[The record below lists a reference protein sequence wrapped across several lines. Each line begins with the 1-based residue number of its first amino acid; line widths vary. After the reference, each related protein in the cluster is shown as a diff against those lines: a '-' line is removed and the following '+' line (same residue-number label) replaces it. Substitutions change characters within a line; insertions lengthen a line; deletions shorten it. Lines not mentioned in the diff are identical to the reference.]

1 MDVNDQ
7 IELTH
12 AYGNRFRSGH
22 AFRNIVEARAFAAT
36 VLGVPV
42 EPSTMLAKEVDEAI
56 ESGLVQAARQV
67 VTQSEG
73 DHLLAFDD
81 LLSLYESQP
90 NLLVRTSDSMA
101 RQAYSTPLPMA
112 FVAGLI
118 AQVHPSVT
126 VYEPTAG
133 NGSLLLLAD
142 PAQAIA
148 NELHP
153 PRAAQLRTQGFTVT
167 EHDATQYRPDRPYD
181 VLVSNPPFGLL
192 RENGTGPPQRWQH
205 GPVSTQKIDHAV
217 VLQALQGLAPEGR
230 ALLIIG
236 GHMGNASARQSAYRG
251 QADRSFYSF
260 LYQQSGWKVDDHFTL
275 HGSMF
280 RRQGAGFPIDFI
292 SIAGQGS
299 TELRLPGAQPPR
311 LYDRYNDLREV
322 VIHAARTYDAK
333 YLELSRPVELR
344 TGAPRRAGSG
354 LDPAPAARH
363 DPGRGRNL
371 VDDSAGTS
379 RFALDGPRGLPRPLA
394 LDDGDQ
400 DVSILARQAGGGDV
414 TASGDRFSQSPDQ
427 LGAAGSPMD
436 IGNRE
441 PAGAPAEF
449 GSFTP
454 AGIDVSPGSKRIS
467 SVARDDG
474 DRHPGDAHRPMEPD
488 RLAEQPAIS
497 TNGGL
502 LMVAQANTDEEILQ
516 PQDDAVTLPYRPRSQ
531 GYSLGVLA
539 PASAI
544 TAYGNVFDRIEATT
558 GLGVDAYVQDRLQ
571 EPDLDSLYSH
581 YAAEQ
586 IDTLAIAIYN
596 HEYKQQATVVGHDT
610 GIGKTRIVA
619 GLCRYA
625 QNQGLTP
632 AVVTADPA
640 LYKDLVYRSGPDT
653 GNQFRPFITNNGL
666 GVDVENSQGEVI
678 GRIETPKN
686 NGVNV
691 RQFAE
696 LGTIGDHNL
705 LMSTYAQLQGL
716 ASKDRR
722 ALFEALAPNLFLIAD
737 ESHKAGGPAGEFEIS
752 GYEEAARAKKMAAG
766 KFIAPVTEFFQ
777 DLTQKVGGFV
787 ASSATAIKE
796 PVVAARLF
804 YHTTDF
810 KDAAEDQ
817 KTFAGHLQAGGAA
830 MQQMAFGL
838 WSESGGCIR
847 FQKDYSGVDFSPAPV
862 AVNLDRAEA
871 NIQLMAAINRFD
883 EYKQGLLEELDTRM
897 AETGE
902 ALFRHDTHVGYAG
915 VESTTFTSVVHNL
928 GAICAIGLKAEATAD
943 LAIAEL
949 DAGRKPV
956 IMLQRTGES
965 VLKDLV
971 NLTNG
976 SIETHNALFPDDQRS
991 ILKPGDAFDITAGE
1005 YFKRYLDAA
1014 RTIRIVGAHED
1025 EGGGKVILPHYLS
1038 DDELGERG
1046 VEMYNQV
1053 LTAIESSDW
1062 TGLPA
1067 DPIAYMEARIR
1078 QAGYN
1083 AVEMTGRSQR
1093 LEYQPTED
1101 GQFVTTYQTRKS
1113 GTAAKVATIAG
1124 FQNGTVDAVITN
1136 LTTGY
1141 SLHAAINGATDLRR
1155 RSMLILQ
1162 AHPDVNQCE
1171 QSIGRTHRSG
1181 QLDPE
1186 VHPANGTDP
1195 QGNPQ
1200 WGQKAGE
1207 FGLPMFKLVYGEGL
1221 PTEARAMAV
1230 LMNKMRGLKSNTAGT
1245 GESQFSGADVPDFLN
1260 KYGDQAAANAMA
1272 AMPEVNQTLDYPCSA
1287 PDKDGDVS
1295 FGDVRKLT
1303 GRVAIL
1309 SSDQPPTSEAPHPS
1323 LALQGEVYDLLI
1335 SEYNGI
1341 KDRLEAM
1348 GQWDLDAQKID
1359 IDAIPLRRKML
1370 QGGDGGNPFRQPVY
1384 ALEVDA
1390 KTGGKPYTTL
1400 QVAQSVCDA
1409 LDQPRPE
1416 SLDGLDLSVDGP
1428 MRQLGYQRS
1437 QELVAQVQSE
1447 GDAFRTEKTEQ
1458 FTEVVSTAQKRLSDA
1473 NERLDELKDR
1483 RDELTTELEQVAP
1496 LFTAALE
1503 DLQQSAEASPE
1514 REAELETQFEEQ
1526 RAELRKQLKKTEEN
1540 SKKHTER
1547 VAKAKV
1553 KVSGAEKDRDQGVAI
1568 LSAQQ
1573 NGVLGKLR
1581 EFPIGA
1587 PVQLASLDNNRAI
1600 PGVIVGVARQQ
1611 NAANPINPGSWR
1623 FKIALAD
1630 EAKELS
1636 VKFSEI
1642 GRAVALKPQEE
1653 SFVFRAQPGQVLQ
1666 QYTEVPTY
1674 SVFDEKQSS
1683 SREHRMLVVGQVLK
1697 SELMGRFALM
1707 QDNQGDYHPA
1717 YLLSKGIDAGEID
1730 NRPVSIQRPDQLKDF
1745 LDATARSATFSD
1757 RGGVL
1762 ECEFSLR
1769 GALIL
1774 TAPASAEGKKFYQ
1787 NRELL
1792 DLAQGEF
1799 VSATR
1804 RVEGDKPGRTVEQKV
1819 MRLVIEDV
1827 DAQDKVL
1834 AHITNRYGIKA
1845 TSHLDEAAAATGGER
1860 SGWET
1865 ATSWLPKDTS
1875 IEAAAQSRAIHPVL
1889 RAELERNPGLIPEPE
1904 GESAPSR
1911 FAVMNNLSDRLY
1923 SGSNLADLKAE
1934 FDLYEPPPPAL
1945 TFETLVRGGV
1955 LQTDG
1960 QPLHPEAIA
1969 FHEYLGDSSGGA
1981 TPDVLMQRAVEAL
1994 GGEISPDSAVEA
2006 LGRTYRRLSDHLE
2019 SGLDLEMAKSA
2030 MDNEDSAFLGQF
2042 AADSPELEERIAGA
2056 VRQVVAEAFD
2066 EAIAV
2071 QTQEQQDEAVRQAGR
2086 QRLRE
2091 MSREDAPQVLAP
2103 SQQTSPIA
2111 QAVARLL
2118 QQGGLQ
2124 QAVMV
2129 DGDDDFHVRVPNEPY
2144 MDLVVESHPNGVG
2157 GSDLYLTHYATG
2169 NGDMWVD
2176 TEMKMGIQPD
2186 GHLQFVETAVQG
2198 FNGGE
2203 LRAPDRAFGMIFAQN
2218 LLEQGFGEAIAEAYL
2233 TQLGQEAMAEPGLE
2247 SVAQQPLPPELVN
2260 PLEVLFQQRPDLFHG
2275 FDRAEFEALAS
2286 DSPEILYQDG
2296 ERGFLWLEG
2305 HDNPYAYQQ
2314 DAVRDALAGAS
2325 ISLPDFLAEDT
2336 PQVAPSSSGEQLGFV
2351 GDDWTT
2357 FKFHDP
2363 ALGGTTGVIEF
2374 SPSEVWELRE
2384 AIDGAPSVDALR
2396 DRLME
2401 IINAPREDGENLH
2414 PEFARPA
2421 ADYIIEIAQRDG
2433 LGRSSSW
2440 ANELPTTQATSEP
2453 HQALAPDPQVNPDTT
2468 LGGAVGATDMRPAQD
2483 IYDELGLTVQPLYP
2497 QSSQDAPVSS
2507 PLLQPDPPT
2516 DGDEALLP
2524 DLGPR
2529 PHHPHLKRFAELK
2542 ADYPEAVAFVR
2553 VDQAYE
2559 SYAEDAQIAAYGVGR
2574 PTQPMQ
2580 WGLDPDCIGLIV
2592 NTADLQEQIIPTL
2605 TQEGITVVVA
2615 ELHPQLGFEANGGV
2629 RVYEAELERLHDAA
2643 GSATPPAVEVPTG
2656 SPGLKALERGGA
2668 VLTFEAGERIWELQL
2683 SQDELAMVNASMQ
2696 NAKAVVRESGTE
2708 VGAQWMERAA
2718 NTIATTALGDEHSD
2732 PVTLS
2737 GAVGQLM
2744 AEFYTSLDAAVNPA
2758 IQSATP
2764 SEQQENPQANADPGE
2779 VDPSPTILSA
2789 EQPSVD
2795 APSEVSPVALA
2806 EPVQSQALLEDL
2818 REWYSQARA
2827 LGRSPSHLGRIEQIG
2842 QAIKSGHEGEYGDV
2856 DRMTRQHDQKAHLQ
2870 QIANVLAQSKYLL
2883 SQLGQNQPDG
2893 SKVFAGKT
2901 YTLLSQGDEIA
2912 VSATER
2918 GEIFKAKGSRA
2929 LHGNGLTAEDA
2940 HKFGVQ
2946 VSKVRQFV
2954 AAQTKNQQNNL
2965 ASVHDR

>member
-1 MDVNDQ
+1 MDINDQ
-7 IELTH
+7 IELTR
-12 AYGNRFRSGH
+12 AYGDHFRAGH
-22 AFRNIVEARAFAAT
+22 AFRNIVEARAFAAV

-42 EPSTMLAKEVDEAI
+42 EPSTMLAKAVDEAI

-67 VTQSEG
+67 VAQSEG

-81 LLSLYESQP
+81 LLSLYEAQP

-205 GPVSTQKIDHAV
+205 GPVSTQKIDHAIA
-217 VLQALQGLAPEGR
+217 LQALQGLAPEGR

-236 GHMGNASARQSAYRG
+236 GHMGHASARQSAYRG

-275 HGSMF
+275 HGSMY

-299 TELRLPGAQPPR
+299 TDLRLPGAQAPR
-311 LYDRYNDLREV
+311 IYDRYNDLREV

-333 YLELSRPVELR
+333 YLELSPPVELR
-344 TGAPRRAGSG
+344 PGSPRRAGSG
-354 LDPAPAARH
+354 LDADPVASD

-371 VDDSAGTS
+371 VDDGAGTPQLTVDDS
-379 RFALDGPRGLPRPLA
+379 GGLPRPLA
-394 LDDGDQ
+394 LAAGSEA
-400 DVSILARQAGGGDV
+400 VPIPHGQAGGGDDV
-414 TASGDRFSQSPDQ
+414 QSGDRLGQSKGQ
-427 LGAAGSPMD
+427 RGATGGPLDA
-436 IGNRE
+436 GNRE
-441 PAGAPAEF
+441 SAGPPVEF
-449 GSFTP
+449 GLRPP
-454 AGIDVSPGSKRIS
+454 AGIAVSPRGGRVS
-467 SVARDDG
+467 SPTGGDG
-474 DRHPGDAHRPMEPD
+474 DRHPGDDHRQLEPD
-488 RLAEQPAIS
+488 RLAEQPAS
-497 TNGGL
+497 LVDGGL
-502 LMVAQANTDEEILQ
+502 PMVAQANTEEDILQQ

-544 TAYGNVFDRIEATT
+544 TAYSNVFDRIEATT

-586 IDTLAIAIYN
+586 IDTLALAIYN

-632 AVVTADPA
+632 AVVTADPT
-640 LYKDLVYRSGPDT
+640 LYKDLVYRDGPDT
-653 GNQFRPFITNNGL
+653 GNQFRPFITDNGL
-666 GVDVENSQGEVI
+666 NVRVEDSNGELI
-678 GRIETPKN
+678 GQIETPKK

-691 RQFAE
+691 RRFTE

-705 LMSTYAQLQGL
+705 LMSTYGQLQGL

-752 GYEEAARAKKMAAG
+752 SYEEAARAKKMAAG

-777 DLTQKVGGFV
+777 DLTQRVGGFV

-817 KTFAGHLQAGGAA
+817 KTFAGHLQSGGAA

-862 AVNLDRAEA
+862 AVSLDRAEA

-883 EYKQGLLEELDTRM
+883 EYKLGLLEDLDARM

-928 GAICAIGLKAEATAD
+928 GAICAIALKAEATAD

-949 DAGRKPV
+949 EAGRKPV

-971 NLTNG
+971 KLTNG

-1025 EGGGKVILPHYLS
+1025 EGGGKVILPHYLT
-1038 DDELGERG
+1038 DAELGERG

-1053 LTAIESSDW
+1053 LTAIEASDW

-1101 GQFVTTYQTRKS
+1101 GQFVTTYQARKS
-1113 GTAAKVATIAG
+1113 GAAAKVATIAG

-1141 SLHAAINGATDLRR
+1141 SLHAAVSGATDLRR

-1186 VHPANGTDP
+1186 VHPATGTDS
-1195 QGNPQ
+1195 QGNPL

-1272 AMPEVNQTLDYPCSA
+1272 AMPEVNQTLDYPCSP

-1295 FGDVRKLT
+1295 YGDVRKLT

-1309 SSDQPPTSEAPHPS
+1309 SSDQPPTPDDPYPS

-1335 SEYNGI
+1335 SEYNGL
-1341 KDRLEAM
+1341 KDRLTAM
-1348 GQWDLDAQKID
+1348 GAWDLDAQKMD
-1359 IDAIPLRRKML
+1359 LDARPLRRKML
-1370 QGGDGGNPFRQPVY
+1370 HNGDGGNPFRQPVY
-1384 ALEVDA
+1384 ALEVEA
-1390 KTGGKPYTTL
+1390 KTGGKPQTTL
-1400 QVAQSVCDA
+1400 QVVQSICDA
-1409 LDQPRPE
+1409 LDLAKP
-1416 SLDGLDLSVDGP
+1416 DDLEGVDLTVDGAI
-1428 MRQLGYQRS
+1428 RQAGQAHA
-1437 QELVAQVQSE
+1437 QDMVARVTAE
-1447 GDAFRTEKTEQ
+1447 GDAFREGKAGH
-1458 FTEVVSTAQKRLSDA
+1458 FTEALNRARQQLEDA
-1473 NERLDELKDR
+1473 NTRREGL
-1483 RDELTTELEQVAP
+1483 RDERDALTTALEQVIPEYTAAREALSQAGEATPERETELEGQY
-1496 LFTAALE
+1496 
-1503 DLQQSAEASPE
+1503 
-1514 REAELETQFEEQ
+1514 EQ
-1526 RAELRKQLKKTEEN
+1526 RRVDSRNALKKVEGKLTKQEQRVKNAE
-1540 SKKHTER
+1540 KK
-1547 VAKAKV
+1547 VAD
-1553 KVSGAEKDRDQGVAI
+1553 AEKDKAQSAMI
-1568 LSAQQ
+1568 LTAQQ

-1587 PVQLASLDNNRAI
+1587 PVQLASLDTSRAL
-1600 PGVIVGVARQQ
+1600 PGVIVGVTRQQ
-1611 NAANPINPGSWR
+1611 NASNPINPGSWR
-1623 FKIALAD
+1623 FRIALAD
-1630 EAKELS
+1630 EAGELS
-1636 VKFSEI
+1636 VKFSEL
-1642 GRAVALKPQEE
+1642 GRDVSLKPQEN
-1653 SFVFRAQPGQVLQ
+1653 SFVFKNQPGQVLQ

-1674 SVFDEKQSS
+1674 SVFDEKQIA
-1683 SREHRMLVVGQVLK
+1683 SREHRMMVVGQVLK
-1697 SELMGRFALM
+1697 SDLVGRFALM
-1707 QDNQGDYHPA
+1707 QDNEGEYHPA
-1717 YLLSKGIDAGEID
+1717 YLLAKGIDAGEID
-1730 NRPVSIQRPDQLKDF
+1730 NRPISIQQPDQLMAFLTATSRAASFTDRDGV
-1745 LDATARSATFSD
+1745 LDAEFNLRNELVLTVPTSSA
-1757 RGGVL
+1757 
-1762 ECEFSLR
+1762 
-1769 GALIL
+1769 
-1774 TAPASAEGKKFYQ
+1774 GKKFYQ
-1787 NRELL
+1787 DRELL

-1799 VSATR
+1799 VSGTR
-1804 RVEGDKPGRTVEQKV
+1804 RVEGDKPGRTTEEKMMQIK
-1819 MRLVIEDV
+1819 IGDAK
-1827 DAQDKVL
+1827 AQDDVL
-1834 AHITNRYGIKA
+1834 TYLVTRRGIKA
-1845 TSHLDEAAAATGGER
+1845 TSHLEEATAAVGGETA
-1860 SGWET
+1860 GWEP
-1865 ATSWLPKDTS
+1865 ATTWLPESNEVTS
-1875 IEAAAQSRAIHPVL
+1875 SDRSRAIHPIL
-1889 RAELERNPGLIPEPE
+1889 RAELERNPGLIPDPDED
-1904 GESAPSR
+1904 SSPSR
-1911 FAVMNNLSDRLY
+1911 WVVMNAVSDRLY

-1934 FDLYEPPPPAL
+1934 FNLYEPPPPAL
-1945 TFETLVRGGV
+1945 TFDTLIRGEV

-1960 QPLHPEAIA
+1960 QPLHPEAVA
-1969 FHEYLGDSSGGA
+1969 FHEYLGDSSSGV
-1981 TPDVLMQRAVEAL
+1981 TPDVLMQRAVETL
-1994 GGEISPDSAVEA
+1994 GGEISHDAAIEA

-2019 SGLDLEMAKSA
+2019 SGLDLEMAKA
-2030 MDNEDSAFLGQF
+2030 TIDNEGSAFLGQF

-2056 VRQVVAEAFD
+2056 VHQVVAEAFD
-2066 EAIAV
+2066 GAIAV
-2071 QTQEQQDEAVRQAGR
+2071 QAQEQQDEAVRQAGR
-2086 QRLRE
+2086 QRLRGI
-2091 MSREDAPQVLAP
+2091 SREGGPQVLAP
-2103 SQQTSPIA
+2103 SQQTTPIA

-2118 QQGGLQ
+2118 QQGELQ

-2129 DGDDDFHVRVPNEPY
+2129 NGDDDFHVRVPNEPY

-2169 NGDMWVD
+2169 NGDIWID

-2218 LLEQGFGEAIAEAYL
+2218 LLEQGFGEAIAKAYL

-2247 SVAQQPLPPELVN
+2247 SAAQQPLPPEPLS
-2260 PLEVLFQQRPDLFHG
+2260 PLEALFQQRPDLFHA

-2296 ERGFLWLEG
+2296 EQGFLWLDG
-2305 HDNPYAYQQ
+2305 HNNPYAYQQ
-2314 DAVRDALAGAS
+2314 DTVREALA
-2325 ISLPDFLAEDT
+2325 
-2336 PQVAPSSSGEQLGFV
+2336 
-2351 GDDWTT
+2351 
-2357 FKFHDP
+2357 
-2363 ALGGTTGVIEF
+2363 
-2374 SPSEVWELRE
+2374 
-2384 AIDGAPSVDALR
+2384 
-2396 DRLME
+2396 
-2401 IINAPREDGENLH
+2401 
-2414 PEFARPA
+2414 
-2421 ADYIIEIAQRDG
+2421 
-2433 LGRSSSW
+2433 
-2440 ANELPTTQATSEP
+2440 
-2453 HQALAPDPQVNPDTT
+2453 
-2468 LGGAVGATDMRPAQD
+2468 GAVGATDMRSAQD
-2483 IYDELGLTVQPLYP
+2483 IYDDLGLVVQPLRP
-2497 QSSQDAPVSS
+2497 QSSQEVAVNNSS
-2507 PLLQPDPPT
+2507 PQPDPPT
-2516 DGDEALLP
+2516 DVDEALRP
-2524 DLGPR
+2524 DLGPG

-2542 ADYPEAVAFVR
+2542 ADYPEAVAFIR

-2559 SYAEDAQIAAYGVGR
+2559 TYAEDAQLAACTVGR
-2574 PTQPMQ
+2574 PTQLMQ
-2580 WGLDPDCIGLIV
+2580 WGLDPDCNGLSV

-2615 ELHPQLGFEANGGV
+2615 EMHPQLGFEANGAV
-2629 RVYEAELERLHDAA
+2629 RVYEADLERFHDAA
-2643 GSATPPAVEVPTG
+2643 EAAPPPAVQVPTG
-2656 SPGLKALERGGA
+2656 SPGLEALERGGA

-2696 NAKAVVRESGTE
+2696 NAKAVVRERGTE
-2708 VGAQWMERAA
+2708 VGVQWMERAA
-2718 NTIATTALGDEHSD
+2718 NTIATKALGDEHGD
-2732 PVTLS
+2732 PVTRR

-2758 IQSATP
+2758 IQSAMP
-2764 SEQQENPQANADPGE
+2764 SERQADPGGI
-2779 VDPSPTILSA
+2779 DSPPTILIA

-2795 APSEVSPVALA
+2795 APSGASPVALA

-2827 LGRSPSHLGRIEQIG
+2827 LGRSPSHLGRIEQLG

-2870 QIANVLAQSKYLL
+2870 QMANVLAQSKYLL
-2883 SQLGQNQPDG
+2883 SQLGQDQPDG

>member
-1 MDVNDQ
+1 MDINNQ

-12 AYGNRFRSGH
+12 AYGDHFRAGH
-22 AFRNIVEARAFAAT
+22 AFKNIVEARAFAAT

-56 ESGLVQAARQV
+56 ESGLVQAARQIV
-67 VTQSEG
+67 SDADG

-81 LLSLYESQP
+81 LLSLYEAQP

-153 PRAAQLRTQGFTVT
+153 PRAAQLRSQGFTVT
-167 EHDATQYRPDRPYD
+167 EYDATQYRPDRPYD

-205 GPVSTQKIDHAV
+205 GPVSTQKIDHAIA
-217 VLQALQGLAPEGR
+217 LQALQGLAPEGR

-275 HGSMF
+275 QGSMY

-299 TELRLPGAQPPR
+299 TDLRLPGAQAPR
-311 LYDRYNDLREV
+311 IYDRYNDLREV
-322 VIHAARTYDAK
+322 VIHVARTYDATYDAK
-333 YLELSRPVELR
+333 YLELSPPVELR
-344 TGAPRRAGSG
+344 PGSPRRAGSG
-354 LDPAPAARH
+354 LDADPVDSN
-363 DPGRGRNL
+363 DPGGGRHL
-371 VDDSAGTS
+371 VDDGAGTPQ
-379 RFALDGPRGLPRPLA
+379 RTVDDLGGLPRPPA
-394 LDDGDQ
+394 LVARGEAVPIPDG
-400 DVSILARQAGGGDV
+400 QAGGGDG
-414 TASGDRFSQSPDQ
+414 TQSGDRIGESTDQFSATGGPLD
-427 LGAAGSPMD
+427 AGS
-436 IGNRE
+436 RE
-441 PAGAPAEF
+441 PAGASAEF
-449 GSFTP
+449 GLRPP
-454 AGIDVSPGSKRIS
+454 AGIAVPPGSRG
-467 SVARDDG
+467 VPGAARGDG
-474 DRHPGDAHRPMEPD
+474 DRHPGDDHRQLEPD
-488 RLAEQPAIS
+488 RLAEQPAS
-497 TNGGL
+497 PADGGL
-502 LMVAQANTDEEILQ
+502 PMVAQANTEEDILQQ

-558 GLGVDAYVQDRLQ
+558 GLEVDAYVQDRLQ

-586 IDTLAIAIYN
+586 IDTLALAIYN

-632 AVVTADPA
+632 AVVTADPT
-640 LYKDLVYRSGPDT
+640 LYKDLVYRDGPDT
-653 GNQFRPFITNNGL
+653 GNQFRPFITDNGL
-666 GVDVENSQGEVI
+666 NVRVEDSNGELI
-678 GRIETPKN
+678 GQIETPKK

-691 RQFAE
+691 RRFTE

-705 LMSTYAQLQGL
+705 LMSTYGQLQGL

-752 GYEEAARAKKMAAG
+752 SYEEAARAKKIAAG

-777 DLTQKVGGFV
+777 DLTQRVGGFV

-871 NIQLMAAINRFD
+871 NIQLMAAINCFD
-883 EYKQGLLEELDTRM
+883 EYKQGLLEELDERM

-928 GAICAIGLKAEATAD
+928 GAICAIALKAEATAD

-949 DAGRKPV
+949 EAGRKPV

-971 NLTNG
+971 KLTNG

-1025 EGGGKVILPHYLS
+1025 EGGGKVILPHYLT
-1038 DDELGERG
+1038 DAELGERG

-1101 GQFVTTYQTRKS
+1101 GQLVTTYQARKS
-1113 GTAAKVATIAG
+1113 GAAAKVATIAG

-1141 SLHAAINGATDLRR
+1141 SLHAAINGATDFRR

-1186 VHPANGTDP
+1186 VHPATGTDS
-1195 QGNPQ
+1195 QGNPL

-1272 AMPEVNQTLDYPCSA
+1272 AMPEVNQTLDYPCSP

-1309 SSDQPPTSEAPHPS
+1309 SSDQPPTPDDPYPS

-1335 SEYNGI
+1335 SEYNGL
-1341 KDRLEAM
+1341 KDRLTAM
-1348 GQWDLDAQKID
+1348 GAWDLDAQKMD
-1359 IDAIPLRRKML
+1359 LDARPLRRKML
-1370 QGGDGGNPFRQPVY
+1370 HNGDGGNPFRQPVY
-1384 ALEVDA
+1384 ALEVEA
-1390 KTGGKPYTTL
+1390 KTGDKPQTTL
-1400 QVAQSVCDA
+1400 QVVQSVCDA
-1409 LDQPRPE
+1409 LELAKPD
-1416 SLDGLDLSVDGP
+1416 DLEGVDLTVEGAI
-1428 MRQLGYQRS
+1428 RQAGQAHA
-1437 QELVAQVQSE
+1437 QETVARVTAE
-1447 GDAFRTEKTEQ
+1447 GEAFREGKAGH
-1458 FTEVVSTAQKRLSDA
+1458 FTEALNRSRQQLEDVNTRREGL
-1473 NERLDELKDR
+1473 
-1483 RDELTTELEQVAP
+1483 RDERDALTTALEQVIP
-1496 LFTAALE
+1496 EYSAAR
-1503 DLQQSAEASPE
+1503 EALSQAGEATPE
-1514 REAELETQFEEQ
+1514 REAELEGQYEQ
-1526 RAELRKQLKKTEEN
+1526 RRVEARNALKKVEGKLTKQEQRV
-1540 SKKHTER
+1540 KKAEKK
-1547 VAKAKV
+1547 VAD
-1553 KVSGAEKDRDQGVAI
+1553 AEKDKAQSAMI
-1568 LSAQQ
+1568 LTAQQ

-1587 PVQLASLDNNRAI
+1587 PVQLASLDTSRAL
-1600 PGVIVGVARQQ
+1600 PGVIVRATRQQ
-1611 NAANPINPGSWR
+1611 NASNPINPGSWR
-1623 FKIALAD
+1623 FRIALAD
-1630 EAKELS
+1630 EAGELS
-1636 VKFSEI
+1636 VKFNEL
-1642 GRAVALKPQEE
+1642 GRDVALKPQEN
-1653 SFVFRAQPGQVLQ
+1653 SFVFKNQPGQVLQ

-1674 SVFDEKQSS
+1674 SVFDEKQMA
-1683 SREHRMLVVGQVLK
+1683 SREHRIMVVGQVLK
-1697 SELMGRFALM
+1697 SDLVGRFALM
-1707 QDNQGDYHPA
+1707 QDNEGEYHPA
-1717 YLLSKGIDAGEID
+1717 YLLAKGIDAGEID
-1730 NRPVSIQRPDQLKDF
+1730 NRPISIQQPDQLMAFLAATSRAASFTDRDGV
-1745 LDATARSATFSD
+1745 LDAEFNLRNELVLTVPTSSA
-1757 RGGVL
+1757 
-1762 ECEFSLR
+1762 
-1769 GALIL
+1769 
-1774 TAPASAEGKKFYQ
+1774 GKKFYQ
-1787 NRELL
+1787 DRELL

-1799 VSATR
+1799 ISGTR
-1804 RVEGDKPGRTVEQKV
+1804 RVEGDKPGRTTEEKMMQIK
-1819 MRLVIEDV
+1819 IGDAK
-1827 DAQDKVL
+1827 AQDDVL
-1834 AHITNRYGIKA
+1834 AYLVTRRGIKA
-1845 TSHLDEAAAATGGER
+1845 TSHLDEATAAVGGETA
-1860 SGWET
+1860 GWEP
-1865 ATSWLPKDTS
+1865 ATTWLPAGNEVTS
-1875 IEAAAQSRAIHPVL
+1875 RDRSRAIHPIL
-1889 RAELERNPGLIPEPE
+1889 RAELERNPELIPEPDE
-1904 GESAPSR
+1904 DLSPSR
-1911 FAVMNNLSDRLY
+1911 WEVMNAVSDRLY

-1934 FDLYEPPPPAL
+1934 FNLYEPPPPAL
-1945 TFETLVRGGV
+1945 TFDTLVKGGV

-1969 FHEYLGDSSGGA
+1969 FHEYLGDSSSGA
-1981 TPDVLMQRAVEAL
+1981 TPDVLMQRAVETL
-1994 GGEISPDSAVEA
+1994 GGEISQDRAIEA
-2006 LGRTYRRLSDHLE
+2006 IGRTYRRLSDHLE
-2019 SGLDLEMAKSA
+2019 AGLDLEMAKA
-2030 MDNEDSAFLGQF
+2030 AIDNDDSAFLGQF
-2042 AADSPELEERIAGA
+2042 AADGPELEERIAGV

-2066 EAIAV
+2066 GAIAA
-2071 QTQEQQDEAVRQAGR
+2071 QAQEQQDEAVQQAGR

-2091 MSREDAPQVLAP
+2091 MSREDGPQVLAP

-2118 QQGGLQ
+2118 QQGELQ

-2129 DGDDDFHVRVPNEPY
+2129 NGDDDFHLRVPNEPY

-2169 NGDMWVD
+2169 NGDIWID
-2176 TEMKMGIQPD
+2176 TEMKMAIQPD

-2203 LRAPDRAFGMIFAQN
+2203 LRAPDRAFGMIFARN

-2233 TQLGQEAMAEPGLE
+2233 TQLGQEAMAELGLD
-2247 SVAQQPLPPELVN
+2247 SAAQQPLPPE
-2260 PLEVLFQQRPDLFHG
+2260 PLSSLEALFQQRPDLFHT
-2275 FDRAEFEALAS
+2275 FDQAEFEALAS

-2305 HDNPYAYQQ
+2305 HNNPYAYQQ
-2314 DAVRDALAGAS
+2314 DAVREALAGAS
-2325 ISLPDFLAEDT
+2325 ISPPDFLAED
-2336 PQVAPSSSGEQLGFV
+2336 ALGEHLGFI
-2351 GDDWTT
+2351 GEDWTI
-2357 FKFHDP
+2357 FKFHDQ

-2374 SPSEVWELRE
+2374 SPAEVWELRE
-2384 AIDGAPSVDALR
+2384 AIAGAPSVDALR

-2401 IINAPREDGENLH
+2401 IINAPSEEGENLH

-2421 ADYIIEIAQRDG
+2421 ADYMIKIVQREG
-2433 LGRSSSW
+2433 LGRSSLW
-2440 ANELPTTQATSEP
+2440 ADDLRATQATSEP
-2453 HQALAPDPQVNPDTT
+2453 DLVSLPDPQVNPDMTT
-2468 LGGAVGATDMRPAQD
+2468 QGVVGATDMRPAQD
-2483 IYDELGLTVQPLYP
+2483 IYDQLGLTVQPLYP

-2507 PLLQPDPPT
+2507 PSPQPDPST
-2516 DGDEALLP
+2516 DVDEVLLP
-2524 DLGPR
+2524 DIGPG

-2542 ADYPEAVAFVR
+2542 ADYPEAVAFIR

-2559 SYAEDAQIAAYGVGR
+2559 TYSEDAQIAAYGVGR
-2574 PTQPMQ
+2574 PTQPVQ
-2580 WGLDPDCIGLIV
+2580 WGLAPDCEGLSV

-2605 TQEGITVVVA
+2605 TQKGITVVVA
-2615 ELHPQLGFEANGGV
+2615 ELHPQLGFEANGAV
-2629 RVYEAELERLHDAA
+2629 RVYEADLERFHSAV
-2643 GSATPPAVEVPTG
+2643 GSAPPPAVEVPTG
-2656 SPGLKALERGGA
+2656 SLGLDALERGGA

-2718 NTIATTALGDEHSD
+2718 TTIATKALGDEHGDS
-2732 PVTLS
+2732 VTLR

-2744 AEFYTSLDAAVNPA
+2744 AEFYTSLDAAVNPV
-2758 IQSATP
+2758 IQPNTP
-2764 SEQQENPQANADPGE
+2764 SERQVDPGGI
-2779 VDPSPTILSA
+2779 DLPPTLPIA
-2789 EQPSVD
+2789 EQSSVD
-2795 APSEVSPVALA
+2795 APSEASPVALA
-2806 EPVQSQALLEDL
+2806 EPVQSQALLKDL

-2842 QAIKSGHEGEYGDV
+2842 HAINSGHEGEYGDV
-2856 DRMTRQHDQKAHLQ
+2856 DRITRQHDQKAYLQ
-2870 QIANVLAQSKYLL
+2870 QTANVLAQSKYLL
-2883 SQLGQNQPDG
+2883 AQLGQDQPDG

-2901 YTLLSQGDEIA
+2901 YTLLSQGDAIA
-2912 VSATER
+2912 VSARER
-2918 GEIFKAKGSRA
+2918 GEIFNAKGSRV
-2929 LHGNGLTAEDA
+2929 LHSQGLSAEDA
-2940 HKFGVQ
+2940 HKFSAQ
-2946 VSKVRQFV
+2946 VSRVRQAL
-2954 AAQTKNQQNNL
+2954 AAQTTPHP
-2965 ASVHDR
+2965 AAIPAVYDR

>member
-1 MDVNDQ
+1 MLYLAPFCRSLAMDVNDQ
-7 IELTH
+7 IELTR
-12 AYGNRFRSGH
+12 AYGDHFRAGH
-22 AFRNIVEARAFAAT
+22 AFKNIVEARAFAAT

-56 ESGLVQAARQV
+56 ESGLVQAARQIV
-67 VTQSEG
+67 SDADG

-81 LLSLYESQP
+81 LLSLYEAQP

-192 RENGTGPPQRWQH
+192 RENGTGPPRRWQY
-205 GPVSTQKIDHAV
+205 GPVSTQKIDHAIA
-217 VLQALQGLAPEGR
+217 LQALQGLAPEGR

-236 GHMGNASARQSAYRG
+236 GHMGHASARQSAYRG

-275 HGSMF
+275 HGSMY

-299 TELRLPGAQPPR
+299 TDLRLPGAQAPR
-311 LYDRYNDLREV
+311 IYNRYDDLREV
-322 VIHAARTYDAK
+322 VIHATRAYDAK
-333 YLELSRPVELR
+333 YLDLSHPIEIRP
-344 TGAPRRAGSG
+344 GASRRAGSG
-354 LDPAPAARH
+354 LDAAPVDRH
-363 DPGRGRNL
+363 DPDGGRNL
-371 VDDSAGTS
+371 VDNGTGTS
-379 RFALDGPRGLPRPLA
+379 RLAVSEFGGLPRPPA
-394 LDDGDQ
+394 LVDGSE
-400 DVSILARQAGGGDV
+400 DVSVPDGHAGRGDDV
-414 TASGDRFSQSPDQ
+414 QPGDRLGESNGQ
-427 LGAAGSPMD
+427 LGATGGPLDAGW
-436 IGNRE
+436 RE
-441 PAGAPAEF
+441 PAGPPAEF
-449 GSFTP
+449 GLLTS
-454 AGIDVSPGSKRIS
+454 AGAAVSPGGRRIS
-467 SVARDDG
+467 GAARGDD
-474 DRHPGDAHRPMEPD
+474 DVYPGDDHRPMEPD
-488 RLAEQPAIS
+488 RLAEQPAIPVD
-497 TNGGL
+497 GGL
-502 LMVAQANTDEEILQ
+502 PMVAQANTEEDILQQ
-516 PQDDAVTLPYRPRSQ
+516 PQDDAVTLPFRPRSQ

-586 IDTLAIAIYN
+586 IDTLALAIYN

-632 AVVTADPA
+632 AVVTADPT
-640 LYKDLVYRSGPDT
+640 LYKDLVYRDGPDT
-653 GNQFRPFITNNGL
+653 GNQFRPFITDNGL
-666 GVDVENSQGEVI
+666 SVRVEDSQGELI
-678 GRIETPKN
+678 GRIETPKK

-691 RQFAE
+691 RRFTE
-696 LGTIGDHNL
+696 LGTIGEHNL
-705 LMSTYAQLQGL
+705 LMSTYGQLQGL

-752 GYEEAARAKKMAAG
+752 SYEEAARAKKMAAG

-777 DLTQKVGGFV
+777 DLTQRVGGFV

-902 ALFRHDTHVGYAG
+902 ALFRHDNHVGYAG

-928 GAICAIGLKAEATAD
+928 GAICAIALKAETTAD

-949 DAGRKPV
+949 EAGRKPV

-971 NLTNG
+971 KLTNG

-1025 EGGGKVILPHYLS
+1025 EGGGKVILPHYLT

-1093 LEYQPTED
+1093 LEYQPTAD
-1101 GQFVTTYQTRKS
+1101 GQFVTTYQARKS
-1113 GTAAKVATIAG
+1113 GAAAKVATIAG

-1186 VHPANGTDP
+1186 VHPATGTDP
-1195 QGNPQ
+1195 EGNPL

-1272 AMPEVNQTLDYPCSA
+1272 AMPEVNQTLDYPCSP

-1295 FGDVRKLT
+1295 YGDVRKLT

-1309 SSDQPPTSEAPHPS
+1309 SSDQSPTPDDPYPS

-1335 SEYNGI
+1335 SEYNGL
-1341 KDRLEAM
+1341 KDRLTAM
-1348 GQWDLDAQKID
+1348 GAWDLDAQKMD
-1359 IDAIPLRRKML
+1359 LDARPLRRKML
-1370 QGGDGGNPFRQPVY
+1370 HNGDGGNPFRQPVY
-1384 ALEVDA
+1384 ALEVEA
-1390 KTGGKPYTTL
+1390 KTGGKPQTTL
-1400 QVAQSVCDA
+1400 QVVQSVCDA
-1409 LDQPRPE
+1409 LE
-1416 SLDGLDLSVDGP
+1416 LAKSEDLVGVDLTVDGTI
-1428 MRQLGYQRS
+1428 RQAGQAQA
-1437 QELVAQVQSE
+1437 QETVARVTAE
-1447 GDAFRTEKTEQ
+1447 GEAFREGKAGHFAETLNR
-1458 FTEVVSTAQKRLSDA
+1458 AQQQLKDA
-1473 NERLDELKDR
+1473 NTRREGL
-1483 RDELTTELEQVAP
+1483 RDERDALTTALEQVIP
-1496 LFTAALE
+1496 EYTAAR
-1503 DLQQSAEASPE
+1503 EALSQAGEATPE
-1514 REAELETQFEEQ
+1514 REAELEGQYEQ
-1526 RAELRKQLKKTEEN
+1526 RRVDTRNGLKKVEGKLTKQEQRV
-1540 SKKHTER
+1540 KKAEKK
-1547 VAKAKV
+1547 VAD
-1553 KVSGAEKDRDQGVAI
+1553 AEKDKAQSAMI
-1568 LSAQQ
+1568 LTAQQ

-1587 PVQLASLDNNRAI
+1587 PVQLASLDTSRAL
-1600 PGVIVGVARQQ
+1600 PGVIVGVTRQH
-1611 NAANPINPGSWR
+1611 NASNPINPGAWR
-1623 FKIALAD
+1623 FRIALAD
-1630 EAKELS
+1630 EARELS
-1636 VKFSEI
+1636 VKFSEL
-1642 GRAVALKPQEE
+1642 GRDVALKPQEN
-1653 SFVFRAQPGQVLQ
+1653 SFVFKNQPGQVLQ

-1683 SREHRMLVVGQVLK
+1683 SREHRMMVVGQVLK
-1697 SELMGRFALM
+1697 SDLVGRFALM
-1707 QDNQGDYHPA
+1707 QDNEGEYHPA
-1717 YLLSKGIDAGEID
+1717 YLLAKGIDAGEID
-1730 NRPVSIQRPDQLKDF
+1730 NRPISIQQPDQLMAFLTATSRAASFTDRDGV
-1745 LDATARSATFSD
+1745 LDAEFNLRNELVLTVPTSSA
-1757 RGGVL
+1757 
-1762 ECEFSLR
+1762 
-1769 GALIL
+1769 
-1774 TAPASAEGKKFYQ
+1774 GKKFYQ
-1787 NRELL
+1787 DRELL

-1799 VSATR
+1799 VSGTR
-1804 RVEGDKPGRTVEQKV
+1804 RVEGDKPGRTTEEKMMQIK
-1819 MRLVIEDV
+1819 IGDAK
-1827 DAQDKVL
+1827 AQDDVL
-1834 AHITNRYGIKA
+1834 TYLVTRRGIKA
-1845 TSHLDEAAAATGGER
+1845 TSHLEEATAAVGGETA
-1860 SGWET
+1860 GWEP
-1865 ATSWLPKDTS
+1865 ATTWLPVSNEVTS
-1875 IEAAAQSRAIHPVL
+1875 SDRSRAIHPIL
-1889 RAELERNPGLIPEPE
+1889 RAELERNPGLIPDPDED
-1904 GESAPSR
+1904 SSPSR
-1911 FAVMNNLSDRLY
+1911 WEVMNAVSDRLY

-1934 FDLYEPPPPAL
+1934 FNLYEPPPPAL
-1945 TFETLVRGGV
+1945 TFDTLVKGGV

-1969 FHEYLGDSSGGA
+1969 FHEYLGESSSGA
-1981 TPDVLMQRAVEAL
+1981 TPDVLMRRAVEAL
-1994 GGEISPDSAVEA
+1994 GGEISPDRVIES

-2019 SGLDLEMAKSA
+2019 SGLGLEMAKEA
-2030 MDNEDSAFLGQF
+2030 IDTDDSAFLGQF

-2066 EAIAV
+2066 GAIAV
-2071 QTQEQQDEAVRQAGR
+2071 HAQEQQDEAVQQAGR
-2086 QRLRE
+2086 QRLRK
-2091 MSREDAPQVLAP
+2091 MSHEGGPQVLAP
-2103 SQQTSPIA
+2103 AQQTTPIA

-2129 DGDDDFHVRVPNEPY
+2129 DGDDDFHIRVSNEPY

-2169 NGDMWVD
+2169 NGDMWID
-2176 TEMKMGIQPD
+2176 TEMKMAIQPD

-2203 LRAPDRAFGMIFAQN
+2203 LRAPDRAFGMIFARN
-2218 LLEQGFGEAIAEAYL
+2218 LLEQGFGEAIADAYL
-2233 TQLGQEAMAEPGLE
+2233 TQLGQEAIAEPGVE
-2247 SVAQQPLPPELVN
+2247 PADQPLSPPE
-2260 PLEVLFQQRPDLFHG
+2260 PLSPIEALFQHRPDLFYA
-2275 FDRAEFEALAS
+2275 FDRAEFEALAA

-2305 HDNPYAYQQ
+2305 HNDPYAYQQ
-2314 DAVRDALAGAS
+2314 DAVRDVLAGAS
-2325 ISLPDFLAEDT
+2325 ISPPDFLAED
-2336 PQVAPSSSGEQLGFV
+2336 AS
-2351 GDDWTT
+2351 
-2357 FKFHDP
+2357 
-2363 ALGGTTGVIEF
+2363 
-2374 SPSEVWELRE
+2374 
-2384 AIDGAPSVDALR
+2384 
-2396 DRLME
+2396 
-2401 IINAPREDGENLH
+2401 
-2414 PEFARPA
+2414 
-2421 ADYIIEIAQRDG
+2421 
-2433 LGRSSSW
+2433 
-2440 ANELPTTQATSEP
+2440 SEP
-2453 HQALAPDPQVNPDTT
+2453 HLASNPQVTPDMT
-2468 LGGAVGATDMRPAQD
+2468 LAGAVGATDMRPAQD
-2483 IYDELGLTVQPLYP
+2483 IYDDLGLTVQPLHP
-2497 QSSQDAPVSS
+2497 QSSQDMHVSS
-2507 PLLQPDPPT
+2507 PSPQPDSST
-2516 DGDEALLP
+2516 DVVEVLLP
-2524 DLGPR
+2524 DLSPG

-2542 ADYPEAVAFVR
+2542 ADYPEAVAFIR

-2559 SYAEDAQIAAYGVGR
+2559 TYAEDAQIAAYGVGR

-2580 WGLDPDCIGLIV
+2580 WGLDPDCEGLSV

-2615 ELHPQLGFEANGGV
+2615 ELHPQLGFEANGAV
-2629 RVYEAELERLHDAA
+2629 RVYEADLERFHDAA
-2643 GSATPPAVEVPTG
+2643 SAPPPVVEVPTG
-2656 SPGLKALERGGA
+2656 SPGLEALEHGGA
-2668 VLTFEAGERIWELQL
+2668 VLTFEAGERLWELQL
-2683 SQDELAMVNASMQ
+2683 SQDELAMVNASIQ

-2795 APSEVSPVALA
+2795 APSEASPVALA

-2842 QAIKSGHEGEYGDV
+2842 QAINSGHEGAYGDV
-2856 DRMTRQHDQKAHLQ
+2856 DRITRQHDQKAYLQ
-2870 QIANVLAQSKYLL
+2870 QAANVLAQSKYLL
-2883 SQLGQNQPDG
+2883 AQLGQDQPDG

-2912 VSATER
+2912 VLARER
-2918 GEIFKAKGSRA
+2918 GEIFNAKGSRV
-2929 LHGNGLTAEDA
+2929 LHSQGLSAEDA
-2940 HKFGVQ
+2940 HKFSAQ
-2946 VSKVRQFV
+2946 VSRVRQAL
-2954 AAQTKNQQNNL
+2954 AAQTTPHP
-2965 ASVHDR
+2965 AAIPAVYDR

>member
-7 IELTH
+7 IELTR
-12 AYGNRFRSGH
+12 AYGDHFRAGH
-22 AFRNIVEARAFAAT
+22 AFRNIVEARTFAAT

-56 ESGLVQAARQV
+56 ESGLVQAARQIV
-67 VTQSEG
+67 SDADG

-81 LLSLYESQP
+81 LLSLYEAQP

-118 AQVHPSVT
+118 AQVHSSVT

-153 PRAAQLRTQGFTVT
+153 PRAAQLRTQGFAVT
-167 EHDATQYRPDRPYD
+167 EHDATQHRPDRPYD
-181 VLVSNPPFGLL
+181 VLVSNPPFGLV
-192 RENGTGPPQRWQH
+192 RENGTGPPRRWQH
-205 GPVSTQKIDHAV
+205 GPVNTQKIDHAI
-217 VLQALQGLAPEGR
+217 VLQALQGLSPEGR

-275 HGSMF
+275 HGSMY

-299 TELRLPGAQPPR
+299 TDLRLPGAQAPR
-311 LYDRYNDLREV
+311 IYDRYNDLREV

-333 YLELSRPVELR
+333 YLELSHPVELR
-344 TGAPRRAGSG
+344 PGAPRRTDSG
-354 LDPAPAARH
+354 LDAAPSARH

-379 RFALDGPRGLPRPLA
+379 RFALDEPGGLPRPLA

-400 DVSILARQAGGGDV
+400 AVSILARQAGGRDV

-441 PAGAPAEF
+441 SAGAPAEF

-474 DRHPGDAHRPMEPD
+474 DRHPGDAHRPLEPD

-502 LMVAQANTDEEILQ
+502 LMVAQANTEEDILQQ

-544 TAYGNVFDRIEATT
+544 TAYGNVLDRIEATT

-586 IDTLAIAIYN
+586 IDTLAMAIYN

-640 LYKDLVYRSGPDT
+640 LYKDLVYRDGPDT

-752 GYEEAARAKKMAAG
+752 GYEEAARAKKIAAG

-928 GAICAIGLKAEATAD
+928 GAICAIGLKAESTAD

-949 DAGRKPV
+949 ESGRKPV

-1101 GQFVTTYQTRKS
+1101 GEWVATYQTRKS

-1186 VHPANGTDP
+1186 VHPAPGTDP
-1195 QGNPQ
+1195 EGNPQ

-1272 AMPEVNQTLDYPCSA
+1272 AMPEVNQTLDYPCSP

-1295 FGDVRKLT
+1295 YGDVRKLT

-1309 SSDQPPTSEAPHPS
+1309 SSDQPPTPAAPHPS

-1335 SEYNGI
+1335 SEYNGL
-1341 KDRLEAM
+1341 KDRLTAM
-1348 GQWDLDAQKID
+1348 GAWDLDAQKMD
-1359 IDAIPLRRKML
+1359 LDARPLRRKML
-1370 QGGDGGNPFRQPVY
+1370 HNGDGGNPFRQPVY
-1384 ALEVDA
+1384 ALEVEA
-1390 KTGGKPYTTL
+1390 KTGGKPQTTL
-1400 QVAQSVCDA
+1400 QVVQSVCDA
-1409 LDQPRPE
+1409 LDLAKPDDME
-1416 SLDGLDLSVDGP
+1416 GIDLTVDGAI
-1428 MRQLGYQRS
+1428 RQAGQAHA
-1437 QELVAQVQSE
+1437 QEMVVRVTAE
-1447 GDAFRTEKTEQ
+1447 GDAFREGRAEH
-1458 FTEVVSTAQKRLSDA
+1458 FTEALNRAQQQLEEA
-1473 NERLDELKDR
+1473 NTRREGLRGERDQ
-1483 RDELTTELEQVAP
+1483 LTTALEQVAP
-1496 LFTAALE
+1496 EYTTAREALS
-1503 DLQQSAEASPE
+1503 QVGEATPE
-1514 REAELETQFEEQ
+1514 REAELEGQYEQ
-1526 RAELRKQLKKTEEN
+1526 RRVDTRNALKKVEGKLTKQEQRV
-1540 SKKHTER
+1540 KKADKK
-1547 VAKAKV
+1547 VAD
-1553 KVSGAEKDRDQGVAI
+1553 AEKDKAQSAMI
-1568 LSAQQ
+1568 LTAQQ

-1587 PVQLASLDNNRAI
+1587 PVQLASLDTSRAL
-1600 PGVIVGVARQQ
+1600 PGVIVGVTRQQ
-1611 NAANPINPGSWR
+1611 NASNPINPGSWR
-1623 FKIALAD
+1623 FRIALAD
-1630 EAKELS
+1630 EAGELS
-1636 VKFSEI
+1636 VKFSEL
-1642 GRAVALKPQEE
+1642 GRDVSLKPQEN
-1653 SFVFRAQPGQVLQ
+1653 SFVFKNQPGQVLQ

-1674 SVFDEKQSS
+1674 SVFDEKQMA
-1683 SREHRMLVVGQVLK
+1683 SREHRMMVVGQVLK
-1697 SELMGRFALM
+1697 SDLVGRFALM
-1707 QDNQGDYHPA
+1707 QDNEGEYHPA
-1717 YLLSKGIDAGEID
+1717 YLLAKGIDAGEID
-1730 NRPVSIQRPDQLKDF
+1730 NRPISIQQPDQLMAFLSATSRAASFTDRDGV
-1745 LDATARSATFSD
+1745 LDAEFNLRNELVLTVPTSSA
-1757 RGGVL
+1757 
-1762 ECEFSLR
+1762 
-1769 GALIL
+1769 
-1774 TAPASAEGKKFYQ
+1774 GKKFYQ
-1787 NRELL
+1787 DRELL

-1799 VSATR
+1799 VSGTR
-1804 RVEGDKPGRTVEQKV
+1804 RVEVDKPGRTTDEKMMQIK
-1819 MRLVIEDV
+1819 IGDAK
-1827 DAQDKVL
+1827 AQDDVL
-1834 AHITNRYGIKA
+1834 AYLVTRRGIKA
-1845 TSHLDEAAAATGGER
+1845 TSHLEEATAAVGGETA
-1860 SGWET
+1860 GWEP
-1865 ATSWLPKDTS
+1865 ATTWLPAGNEVTS
-1875 IEAAAQSRAIHPVL
+1875 SDRSRAIHPVL
-1889 RAELERNPGLIPEPE
+1889 RAELERNPGLIPDPAED
-1904 GESAPSR
+1904 SSPSR
-1911 FAVMNNLSDRLY
+1911 WEVMNAVSDRLY

-1934 FDLYEPPPPAL
+1934 FNLYEPPPPAL
-1945 TFETLVRGGV
+1945 TFDTLVKGGV

-1969 FHEYLGDSSGGA
+1969 FHEYLSDSSSGA

-1994 GGEISPDSAVEA
+1994 GGEISQDAAIEA
-2006 LGRTYRRLSDHLE
+2006 IGRTYRCLSDHLE
-2019 SGLDLEMAKSA
+2019 SGLGLEMAKSA

-2071 QTQEQQDEAVRQAGR
+2071 QAQEQQDEAVRQVGR

-2091 MSREDAPQVLAP
+2091 MSREGGPQVLAP

-2111 QAVARLL
+2111 QNVARLL

-2124 QAVMV
+2124 HAVMV
-2129 DGDDDFHVRVPNEPY
+2129 DGDDDFHLRVPNEPY

-2218 LLEQGFGEAIAEAYL
+2218 LLEQGFGEAISEAYL
-2233 TQLGQEAMAEPGLE
+2233 TQLGQEAIANADGPSLEPMSPIE
-2247 SVAQQPLPPELVN
+2247 A
-2260 PLEVLFQQRPDLFHG
+2260 LFQQRPDLFHA

-2314 DAVRDALAGAS
+2314 DAVREAMAGVS
-2325 ISLPDFLAEDT
+2325 ISPPDFLAED
-2336 PQVAPSSSGEQLGFV
+2336 AP
-2351 GDDWTT
+2351 
-2357 FKFHDP
+2357 
-2363 ALGGTTGVIEF
+2363 
-2374 SPSEVWELRE
+2374 
-2384 AIDGAPSVDALR
+2384 
-2396 DRLME
+2396 
-2401 IINAPREDGENLH
+2401 
-2414 PEFARPA
+2414 
-2421 ADYIIEIAQRDG
+2421 
-2433 LGRSSSW
+2433 
-2440 ANELPTTQATSEP
+2440 SEP
-2453 HQALAPDPQVNPDTT
+2453 HLASAHDPQVTPETP
-2468 LGGAVGATDMRPAQD
+2468 LAGAVGATDMRPAQD
-2483 IYDELGLTVQPLYP
+2483 IYDDLGLVVQPLYP

-2507 PLLQPDPPT
+2507 PSPQPDPTT
-2516 DGDEALLP
+2516 DADEVLLP
-2524 DLGPR
+2524 ELGPG

-2559 SYAEDAQIAAYGVGR
+2559 TYAEDAQIAAYGVGR

-2580 WGLDPDCIGLIV
+2580 WGLDPDCEGLSV
-2592 NTADLQEQIIPTL
+2592 NTAELQEQIIPTL

-2615 ELHPQLGFEANGGV
+2615 ELHPQLGFEAHGAV
-2629 RVYEAELERLHDAA
+2629 RVYEADLERFHDAA
-2643 GSATPPAVEVPTG
+2643 FTPLPEVEVPTG
-2656 SPGLKALERGGA
+2656 SPGLEALEHGGA
-2668 VLTFEAGERIWELQL
+2668 VLTFEAGERIWALQL

-2696 NAKAVVRESGTE
+2696 NAKAVVRESGIQ

-2718 NTIATTALGDEHSD
+2718 TTIATKALGDEHGD
-2732 PVTLS
+2732 PVTIE

-2744 AEFYTSLDAAVNPA
+2744 AEFYTSLDAAVNPM

-2764 SEQQENPQANADPGE
+2764 FERQEDGQASAVPGGIDPPSTIPIVEQ
-2779 VDPSPTILSA
+2779 S
-2789 EQPSVD
+2789 SVD
-2795 APSEVSPVALA
+2795 TPSEASPAVLA
-2806 EPVQSQALLEDL
+2806 EPVQSQAVLKDL

-2856 DRMTRQHDQKAHLQ
+2856 DRITRQHDQKAHLQ
-2870 QIANVLAQSKYLL
+2870 QATNVLAQSKYLL
-2883 SQLGQNQPDG
+2883 AQLGQDQPDG

-2912 VSATER
+2912 VLARER
-2918 GEIFKAKGSRA
+2918 GEIFNAKGSRV
-2929 LHGNGLTAEDA
+2929 LHSQGLSAEDA
-2940 HKFGVQ
+2940 HKFSAQ
-2946 VSKVRQFV
+2946 VSRVRQALAV
-2954 AAQTKNQQNNL
+2954 QTTSHPAAIP
-2965 ASVHDR
+2965 AVYDR

>member
-7 IELTH
+7 IELTR
-12 AYGNRFRSGH
+12 AYGEHFRAGH
-22 AFRNIVEARAFAAT
+22 AFKNIVEARAFAGT

-67 VTQSEG
+67 VAQSEG

-81 LLSLYESQP
+81 LLSLYEAQP

-153 PRAAQLRTQGFTVT
+153 PRAAQLRSQGFTVT

-205 GPVSTQKIDHAV
+205 GPVSTQKIDHAIA
-217 VLQALQGLAPEGR
+217 LQTLQGLSPEGR
-230 ALLIIG
+230 ALVIIG

-275 HGSMF
+275 HGSMY

-299 TELRLPGAQPPR
+299 TDLRLPGAQAPR
-311 LYDRYNDLREV
+311 IYNRYDDLREV

-333 YLELSRPVELR
+333 YLDLSHPIAVRPGASRR
-344 TGAPRRAGSG
+344 TGSGVDAAPVAS
-354 LDPAPAARH
+354 H
-363 DPGRGRNL
+363 DPDGGRNM
-371 VDDSAGTS
+371 VDDGAGT
-379 RFALDGPRGLPRPLA
+379 PRLAVGELGGLPRPPTLV
-394 LDDGDQ
+394 DGSE
-400 DVSILARQAGGGDV
+400 DVSVPDGHAGRGDDV
-414 TASGDRFSQSPDQ
+414 QPVDRLGESNGQ
-427 LGAAGSPMD
+427 LGATGGPLDAG
-436 IGNRE
+436 GRE
-441 PAGAPAEF
+441 PVGPPAEF
-449 GSFTP
+449 GLLTS
-454 AGIDVSPGSKRIS
+454 AGAAVSPGGRRVSGT
-467 SVARDDG
+467 ARGDG
-474 DRHPGDAHRPMEPD
+474 DRHPGDDHRQMASA
-488 RLAEQPAIS
+488 RLAEQPAS
-497 TNGGL
+497 PADGGL
-502 LMVAQANTDEEILQ
+502 PMVAQANTEEDILQQ
-516 PQDDAVTLPYRPRSQ
+516 PQDEAVTLPYKPRSQ

-586 IDTLAIAIYN
+586 IDTLALAIYN

-632 AVVTADPA
+632 AVVTADPT
-640 LYKDLVYRSGPDT
+640 LYKDLVYRDGPDT
-653 GNQFRPFITNNGL
+653 GNQFRPFITDNGL
-666 GVDVENSQGEVI
+666 NVRVEDSQGELI
-678 GRIETPKN
+678 GQIETPKK

-691 RQFAE
+691 RRFTE

-705 LMSTYAQLQGL
+705 LMSTYGQLQGL

-752 GYEEAARAKKMAAG
+752 SYEESARAKKMAAG
-766 KFIAPVTEFFQ
+766 TFIAPVTEFFQ
-777 DLTQKVGGFV
+777 DLTQRVGGFV

-817 KTFAGHLQAGGAA
+817 KTFAGHLQSGGAA

-838 WSESGGCIR
+838 WSEAGGCIR

-862 AVNLDRAEA
+862 AVSLDRAEG

-883 EYKQGLLEELDTRM
+883 EYKQGLLEELDERM

-928 GAICAIGLKAEATAD
+928 GAICAIALKAEATAD

-949 DAGRKPV
+949 EAGRKPV

-971 NLTNG
+971 KLTNG
-976 SIETHNALFPDDQRS
+976 SIETHNAIFPDDQRS
-991 ILKPGDAFDITAGE
+991 ILNPGDPFDITAGE

-1025 EGGGKVILPHYLS
+1025 EGGGKVILPHYLT
-1038 DDELGERG
+1038 DAELGERG
-1046 VEMYNQV
+1046 VEIYNQV
-1053 LTAIESSDW
+1053 LTAIKSSDW

-1093 LEYQPTED
+1093 LEYQPTAD
-1101 GQFVTTYQTRKS
+1101 GQFVTTYQARKS
-1113 GTAAKVATIAG
+1113 GAAAKVATIAG

-1186 VHPANGTDP
+1186 VHPATGTDSE
-1195 QGNPQ
+1195 GNPL

-1309 SSDQPPTSEAPHPS
+1309 SSDQPPTPDDPYPS

-1335 SEYNGI
+1335 SEYNGL
-1341 KDRLEAM
+1341 KDRLTAM
-1348 GQWDLDAQKID
+1348 GAWDLDAQKMD
-1359 IDAIPLRRKML
+1359 LDARPLRRKML
-1370 QGGDGGNPFRQPVY
+1370 HNGDGGNPFRQPVY
-1384 ALEVDA
+1384 ALEVEA
-1390 KTGGKPYTTL
+1390 KTGGKPQTTL
-1400 QVAQSVCDA
+1400 QVVQSICDA
-1409 LDQPRPE
+1409 LELAKPD
-1416 SLDGLDLSVDGP
+1416 DLEGVDLTVEGAI
-1428 MRQLGYQRS
+1428 RQAGQAHA
-1437 QELVAQVQSE
+1437 QEMVARVTAE
-1447 GDAFRTEKTEQ
+1447 GDAFREGKAGH
-1458 FTEVVSTAQKRLSDA
+1458 FTEALNRAQQQFKDA
-1473 NERLDELKDR
+1473 NTRREGL
-1483 RDELTTELEQVAP
+1483 RDERDQLTTALEQVIPEYTAAREALSQAGEATPERETELEGQY
-1496 LFTAALE
+1496 
-1503 DLQQSAEASPE
+1503 
-1514 REAELETQFEEQ
+1514 EQ
-1526 RAELRKQLKKTEEN
+1526 RRVDTRNGLKKVEGKLTKQEQRV
-1540 SKKHTER
+1540 KKAEKK
-1547 VAKAKV
+1547 VAD
-1553 KVSGAEKDRDQGVAI
+1553 AEKDKAQSAMI
-1568 LSAQQ
+1568 LTAQQ

-1587 PVQLASLDNNRAI
+1587 PVQLASLDTSRAL
-1600 PGVIVGVARQQ
+1600 PGVIVGVTRQQ
-1611 NAANPINPGSWR
+1611 NASNPINPGSWR
-1623 FKIALAD
+1623 FRIALAD
-1630 EAKELS
+1630 EARELS

-1642 GRAVALKPQEE
+1642 GRDVSLKPQEN
-1653 SFVFRAQPGQVLQ
+1653 SFVFKNQPGQVLQ

-1674 SVFDEKQSS
+1674 SVFDEKQIA
-1683 SREHRMLVVGQVLK
+1683 SREHRMMVVGQVLK
-1697 SELMGRFALM
+1697 SDLVGRFALM
-1707 QDNQGDYHPA
+1707 QDNEGEYHPA
-1717 YLLSKGIDAGEID
+1717 YLLAKGIDAGEID
-1730 NRPVSIQRPDQLKDF
+1730 RRPVSIQRPDQLMAFLAATSRAASFTDRDGV
-1745 LDATARSATFSD
+1745 LDA
-1757 RGGVL
+1757 
-1762 ECEFSLR
+1762 EFNLR
-1769 GALIL
+1769 GELVL
-1774 TAPASAEGKKFYQ
+1774 TVPTSSAGKKFYQ
-1787 NRELL
+1787 DRELL

-1799 VSATR
+1799 VSGTR
-1804 RVEGDKPGRTVEQKV
+1804 RVEGDKPGRTTEEKV
-1819 MRLVIEDV
+1819 MQIKVGDTEAQNDV
-1827 DAQDKVL
+1827 LTYIV
-1834 AHITNRYGIKA
+1834 TRRGIKA
-1845 TSHLDEAAAATGGER
+1845 TSHLEEATAAVGGETA
-1860 SGWET
+1860 GWEP
-1865 ATSWLPKDTS
+1865 ATTWLPVGKEVSSSDR
-1875 IEAAAQSRAIHPVL
+1875 SRAIHPIL
-1889 RAELERNPGLIPEPE
+1889 RAELERNPGLIPDPDK
-1904 GESAPSR
+1904 ESSPSR
-1911 FAVMNNLSDRLY
+1911 WEVMNAVSDRLY
-1923 SGSNLADLKAE
+1923 SGSNLADIKAE
-1934 FDLYEPPPPAL
+1934 FNLYEPPPPAL
-1945 TFETLVRGGV
+1945 TFDTLVKDGV

-1960 QPLHPEAIA
+1960 QPLHSEAIA
-1969 FHEYLGDSSGGA
+1969 FHEYLSDSSSGA
-1981 TPDVLMQRAVEAL
+1981 TPDVLMRRAVEAL
-1994 GGEISPDSAVEA
+1994 GGEISLDRAIEA
-2006 LGRTYRRLSDHLE
+2006 IGRTYRCLSDHLE
-2019 SGLDLEMAKSA
+2019 SGLNLEMAEA
-2030 MDNEDSAFLGQF
+2030 AIDTEDSAFLGQF
-2042 AADSPELEERIAGA
+2042 AADSPEMEERIAGA

-2071 QTQEQQDEAVRQAGR
+2071 QAQEQRDEAVQQAGR

-2091 MSREDAPQVLAP
+2091 MSQEGGPQVLAP

-2129 DGDDDFHVRVPNEPY
+2129 DGDNDFHIRVPNEPY

-2169 NGDMWVD
+2169 NGDMWID

-2203 LRAPDRAFGMIFAQN
+2203 LRAPDRAFGMIFARN

-2233 TQLGQEAMAEPGLE
+2233 SQLGQEAMAEPGLD
-2247 SVAQQPLPPELVN
+2247 STAQN
-2260 PLEVLFQQRPDLFHG
+2260 PLSPEPLRPLEALFQQRPDLFHA

-2314 DAVRDALAGAS
+2314 DAVREALAGAS
-2325 ISLPDFLAEDT
+2325 ISPPEVT
-2336 PQVAPSSSGEQLGFV
+2336 SQVELSSSGERLGFIS
-2351 GDDWTT
+2351 DDWII
-2357 FKFHDP
+2357 FKFHDQT
-2363 ALGGTTGVIEF
+2363 LGSTTGVIEF
-2374 SPSEVWELRE
+2374 SPSEVWALRE

-2421 ADYIIEIAQRDG
+2421 ADYIIEIAQREG
-2433 LGRSSSW
+2433 LGSSSPW
-2440 ANELPTTQATSEP
+2440 ADELPTTKATSEP
-2453 HQALAPDPQVNPDTT
+2453 HQASAPDPQADPDTT
-2468 LGGAVGATDMRPAQD
+2468 MGGAIGATDMRPAQD
-2483 IYDELGLTVQPLYP
+2483 IYDELDLTVQPLYP

-2507 PLLQPDPPT
+2507 PPPQPDPST
-2516 DGDEALLP
+2516 DVDEALLP
-2524 DLGPR
+2524 DLGPG

-2542 ADYPEAVAFVR
+2542 ADYPEAVAFIR

-2559 SYAEDAQIAAYGVGR
+2559 TYAEDAQIAAYGLGR

-2580 WGLDPDCIGLIV
+2580 WGLDPDCNGLSV

-2605 TQEGITVVVA
+2605 TQEGITVVVS
-2615 ELHPQLGFEANGGV
+2615 ELHPQLGYEANGPV
-2629 RVYEAELERLHDAA
+2629 RVYEANLERLPDAA
-2643 GSATPPAVEVPTG
+2643 GSAPPPAVEVPTG
-2656 SPGLKALERGGA
+2656 SPGLERLELGGA
-2668 VLTFEAGERIWELQL
+2668 VLIFEAGERIWELQL
-2683 SQDELAMVNASMQ
+2683 SQDELAMVNASIQ
-2696 NAKAVVRESGTE
+2696 NAKAVVRESGAE

-2718 NTIATTALGDEHSD
+2718 NTIATKALGDEHGD
-2732 PVTLS
+2732 PVTIR

-2744 AEFYTSLDAAVNPA
+2744 AEFYTSLDAAVYPA
-2758 IQSATP
+2758 IQATTP
-2764 SEQQENPQANADPGE
+2764 FERQADPGGI
-2779 VDPSPTILSA
+2779 DPPPTIPIA
-2789 EQPSVD
+2789 EQSSV
-2795 APSEVSPVALA
+2795 AASSEASPAVLA
-2806 EPVQSQALLEDL
+2806 EPVQSQALLKDL

-2842 QAIKSGHEGEYGDV
+2842 QAINSGHEGEYGDV
-2856 DRMTRQHDQKAHLQ
+2856 DRITRQHDQKAYLQ
-2870 QIANVLAQSKYLL
+2870 QATNVLAQSKYLL
-2883 SQLGQNQPDG
+2883 AQLGQDQPDG

-2912 VSATER
+2912 VLARER
-2918 GEIFKAKGSRA
+2918 GEIFNAKGSRV
-2929 LHGNGLTAEDA
+2929 LHSQGLSAEDA
-2940 HKFGVQ
+2940 HKFSAQ
-2946 VSKVRQFV
+2946 VSRVRQAL
-2954 AAQTKNQQNNL
+2954 AAQTTPHT
-2965 ASVHDR
+2965 AAIPAVYDR

>member
-12 AYGNRFRSGH
+12 AYGEHFRAGH
-22 AFRNIVEARAFAAT
+22 AFKNIVEARAFAAN

-56 ESGLVQAARQV
+56 ESGLVQVARQIV
-67 VTQSEG
+67 AQSDG

-81 LLSLYESQP
+81 LLSLYEAQP

-153 PRAAQLRTQGFTVT
+153 PRAAQLRSQGFTVT

-205 GPVSTQKIDHAV
+205 GPVSTQKIDHAIA
-217 VLQALQGLAPEGR
+217 LQALQGLSPEGR

-275 HGSMF
+275 NGSMF

-299 TELRLPGAQPPR
+299 TDLRLPGAQAPR
-311 LYDRYNDLREV
+311 IYDRYDDLREV

-333 YLELSRPVELR
+333 YLELSPPGELR
-344 TGAPRRAGSG
+344 PGAPRRAGSS
-354 LDPAPAARH
+354 LDADPVASH
-363 DPGRGRNL
+363 GPGRGRNL
-371 VDDSAGTS
+371 VDDSAGTPQL
-379 RFALDGPRGLPRPLA
+379 AVDDPGGLPRPPA
-394 LDDGDQ
+394 LVAGSET
-400 DVSILARQAGGGDV
+400 VPIPPGQAGGGDGPQP
-414 TASGDRFSQSPDQ
+414 GDRPSQSTDQ
-427 LGAAGSPMD
+427 LSATGGPLDAGD
-436 IGNRE
+436 RE
-441 PAGAPAEF
+441 PAGPPAEF
-449 GSFTP
+449 GLRPP
-454 AGIDVSPGSKRIS
+454 AGIAVSPRGGRVS
-467 SVARDDG
+467 STAPGDG
-474 DRHPGDAHRPMEPD
+474 DRHPGDDHRQLEPN
-488 RLAEQPAIS
+488 RLAEQPAS
-497 TNGGL
+497 PADGGL
-502 LMVAQANTDEEILQ
+502 PMVAQANTEEDILQQ

-586 IDTLAIAIYN
+586 IDTLALAIYN

-632 AVVTADPA
+632 AVVTADPT
-640 LYKDLVYRSGPDT
+640 LYKDLVYRDGPDT
-653 GNQFRPFITNNGL
+653 GNQFRPFITDNGL
-666 GVDVENSQGEVI
+666 SVRVEDSQGELI
-678 GRIETPKN
+678 GRIETPKK

-691 RQFAE
+691 RRFTE

-705 LMSTYAQLQGL
+705 LMSTYGQLQGL

-752 GYEEAARAKKMAAG
+752 SYEEAARAKKMAAG

-777 DLTQKVGGFV
+777 DLTQRVGGFV

-817 KTFAGHLQAGGAA
+817 KTFAGHLQSGGAA

-838 WSESGGCIR
+838 WSEAGGCIR

-862 AVNLDRAEA
+862 AVSLDRAEA

-883 EYKQGLLEELDTRM
+883 EYKQGLLEELDERM

-902 ALFRHDTHVGYAG
+902 ALFRHDNHVGYAG

-928 GAICAIGLKAEATAD
+928 GAICAIALKAEATAD

-949 DAGRKPV
+949 EAGRKPV

-971 NLTNG
+971 KLTNG
-976 SIETHNALFPDDQRS
+976 SIETRNALFPDDQRS

-1025 EGGGKVILPHYLS
+1025 EGGGKVILPHYLT

-1046 VEMYNQV
+1046 VEIYNQV

-1101 GQFVTTYQTRKS
+1101 GQFVSTYQTRKA
-1113 GTAAKVATIAG
+1113 GAAAKVATIAG

-1186 VHPANGTDP
+1186 VHPATGTDP
-1195 QGNPQ
+1195 EGNPQ
-1200 WGQKAGE
+1200 WGQQAGE

-1272 AMPEVNQTLDYPCSA
+1272 AMPEVNQTLDYPCSP

-1309 SSDQPPTSEAPHPS
+1309 SSDQPPTPEAPHPS

-1428 MRQLGYQRS
+1428 MRQLGHQRS

-1447 GDAFRTEKTEQ
+1447 GDAFRTTKTEQ
-1458 FTEVVSTAQKRLSDA
+1458 FTEVVSNAQKRLSDA

-1483 RDELTTELEQVAP
+1483 RDELTTELEHVAP

-1503 DLQQSAEASPE
+1503 DLQQSADASPE
-1514 REAELETQFEEQ
+1514 REAELEAQFEGQ

-1540 SKKHTER
+1540 SKKQSER

-1581 EFPIGA
+1581 EFPLGA

-1642 GRAVALKPQEE
+1642 GRAVALKPQED

-1730 NRPVSIQRPDQLKDF
+1730 NRPISIQRPDHLKEF
-1745 LDATARSATFSD
+1745 LDATARSATFTD

-1762 ECEFSLR
+1762 DCEFSLR
-1769 GALIL
+1769 GALLL

-1792 DLAQGEF
+1792 DLADGEF

-1955 LQTDG
+1955 LQIDG

-1969 FHEYLGDSSGGA
+1969 FHEYLGDSSSGA
-1981 TPDVLMQRAVEAL
+1981 TPDVLMQRAVETL
-1994 GGEISPDSAVEA
+1994 GGEISQDRAIEA
-2006 LGRTYRRLSDHLE
+2006 IGRTYRCLSDHLE
-2019 SGLDLEMAKSA
+2019 SGLDLEMAKAA

-2056 VRQVVAEAFD
+2056 MRQVVVEAFD
-2066 EAIAV
+2066 GAITA
-2071 QTQEQQDEAVRQAGR
+2071 QAQEHQDEAVQQAGR

-2091 MSREDAPQVLAP
+2091 MSHEGGPQVLAP
-2103 SQQTSPIA
+2103 SRQTTPIA
-2111 QAVARLL
+2111 QNVARLL

-2129 DGDDDFHVRVPNEPY
+2129 DGDNDFHIRVPNEPY
-2144 MDLVVESHPNGVG
+2144 MDLAVESHPNGVG

-2176 TEMKMGIQPD
+2176 TEMKLTIQPE
-2186 GHLQFVETAVQG
+2186 GHLEFVETAVQG

-2203 LRAPDRAFGMIFAQN
+2203 LRASDRAFGMIFAQN
-2218 LLEQGFGEAIAEAYL
+2218 LLEQGFGSAISKAYL
-2233 TQLGQEAMAEPGLE
+2233 TQLGQDAIANVDGPSLEPLSPIEA
-2247 SVAQQPLPPELVN
+2247 
-2260 PLEVLFQQRPDLFHG
+2260 LFQQRPDLFHA

-2286 DSPEILYQDG
+2286 DSPEMLYQDG

-2305 HDNPYAYQQ
+2305 HNDPYAYQQ

-2325 ISLPDFLAEDT
+2325 ISPPE
-2336 PQVAPSSSGEQLGFV
+2336 VAPLVDLSSSGEQLGFI

-2374 SPSEVWELRE
+2374 SPAEVWELRE

-2401 IINAPREDGENLH
+2401 IINAPSEDGETLH

-2433 LGRSSSW
+2433 LGQSSPW
-2440 ANELPTTQATSEP
+2440 ADELRVTQATSESDLASP
-2453 HQALAPDPQVNPDTT
+2453 HDPQVNPDTT
-2468 LGGAVGATDMRPAQD
+2468 LVGAAGTTNMRPAQD
-2483 IYDELGLTVQPLYP
+2483 IYDELGLVVQPLYP
-2497 QSSQDAPVSS
+2497 QSSQDASVSS
-2507 PLLQPDPPT
+2507 PSPQPAPST
-2516 DGDEALLP
+2516 DVDEVLLP
-2524 DLGPR
+2524 DLGPG

-2542 ADYPEAVAFVR
+2542 ADYPEDIAFIR

-2580 WGLDPDCIGLIV
+2580 WGLDPDCEGLSV

-2629 RVYEAELERLHDAA
+2629 RVYEAELERFHDAA

-2656 SPGLKALERGGA
+2656 SPGLEALERGGA

-2683 SQDELAMVNASMQ
+2683 SQDELGMVNASMQ

-2718 NTIATTALGDEHSD
+2718 NTIATKALGDEYGD
-2732 PVTLS
+2732 PVTIR

-2744 AEFYTSLDAAVNPA
+2744 AEFYTSLDAGVNPA

-2764 SEQQENPQANADPGE
+2764 SERQADPGG
-2779 VDPSPTILSA
+2779 VDSPPTIPIA
-2789 EQPSVD
+2789 EQSSVD
-2795 APSEVSPVALA
+2795 APSEASPAALA
-2806 EPVQSQALLEDL
+2806 EPVQSQALLKDL

-2842 QAIKSGHEGEYGDV
+2842 QAIKSGHEGAYGDV

-2883 SQLGQNQPDG
+2883 SQLGQDQPDG

-2954 AAQTKNQQNNL
+2954 AAQTQNQQNNL